1 MTHTI
6 LWALSPKLAQPA
18 NSLET
23 KGTQKA
29 QRNFKDRGRG
39 YHRKDSLS
47 LRTHD
52 GGGGVSSP
60 SRPTVGKFPLPP
72 DPQWGGDFAYFR

>member
-18 NSLET
+18 DSLET

-29 QRNFKDRGRG
+29 QRSFKDRGRG

-52 GGGGVSSP
+52 GRVPSP
-60 SRPTVGKFPLPP
+60 SRPTVGEFPLPP
-72 DPQWGGDFAYFR
+72 DPQWGDFAYFR

>member
-52 GGGGVSSP
+52 GGGSLSLQTYSGGVPSP
-60 SRPTVGKFPLPP
+60 SGPTVGGILLIS
-72 DPQWGGDFAYFR
+72 DDD